1 MTETPK
7 GVIIR
12 TVDKDGKEI
21 DRVPKAA
28 KGNVPHDDY
37 FSGFEVGFQ
46 AVAGTLPLLPVT
58 PARPVTLLNYTPF
71 LMGVRE
77 GVRAAGGNVKG

>member
-46 AVAGTLPLLPVT
+46 ACLLYTSMTHGT
-58 PARPVTLLNYTPF
+58 RSRRYG
-71 LMGVRE
+71 GV
-77 GVRAAGGNVKG
+77 